1 MVDKD
6 RSKERENSE
15 RFLGLIR
22 VAPDCCCVSLLNVQ
36 PLGSTAWFNQA
47 WFNVQPSE
55 VQRSLFKLVDEV
67 EGCVIER
74 KGRNNDTLTA
84 VLYFTFLTF

>member
-47 WFNVQPSE
+47 WFNVQPSGSTK
-55 VQRSLFKLVDEV
+55 RGSTFIDKLVV
-67 EGCVIER
+67 QIS
-74 KGRNNDTLTA
+74 
-84 VLYFTFLTF
+84 

>member
-36 PLGSTAWFNQA
+36 PLGSTKRGSTFNQA
-47 WFNVQPSE
+47 RFNVH
-55 VQRSLFKLVDEV
+55 
-67 EGCVIER
+67 
-74 KGRNNDTLTA
+74 
-84 VLYFTFLTF
+84 